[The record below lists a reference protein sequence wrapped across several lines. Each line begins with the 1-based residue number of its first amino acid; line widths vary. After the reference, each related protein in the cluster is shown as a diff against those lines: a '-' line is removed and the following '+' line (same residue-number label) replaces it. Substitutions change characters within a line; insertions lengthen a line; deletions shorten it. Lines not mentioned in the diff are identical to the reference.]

1 MWHFLLLFLVA
12 SPIILY
18 ATLIIIFSHS
28 RYRSSLYRMP
38 EGLHIKLV
46 AQTDDVE
53 LAIVPYVGQESST
66 SVTLVDGNTLSS
78 ISTIDRTANI
88 EKRGAVEDG
97 IYNHRQVDLK
107 EILNS
112 EKSLLPEMVNKGRD
126 RPDSR
131 TYQGR
136 CSLGVKRVP
145 ACCGRVR
152 TRQRQYRQGLSALPC
167 RFGGTSDHKRRLI
180 ECGMNTTMTQH
191 IKYSERIPV
200 PIFIAGRCID
210 GDWSPSIVVNGNQL
224 TFNDEVEAMEL
235 YARYRHGMDEVEC
248 QHKQAA
254 VKTTRNKN
262 VRIRIDKDT
271 ALTIVD
277 EDPKFLDF
285 PRGQKR
291 RH

>member
-18 ATLIIIFSHS
+18 VMLIIIFSHS
-28 RYRSSLYRMP
+28 RYSSSPYRMP

-78 ISTIDRTANI
+78 ISTVDRTANI
-88 EKRGAVEDG
+88 EKRGAVDEG
-97 IYNHRQVDLK
+97 IYNHRQADQK
-107 EILNS
+107 EMLNS
-112 EKSLLPEMVNKGRD
+112 EKYLLHEMVNEGRD
-126 RPDSR
+126 RPDSEA
-131 TYQGR
+131 YQCR
-136 CSLGVKRVP
+136 CNLGVKRVP
-145 ACCGRVR
+145 ACCGRLR
-152 TRQRQYRQGLSALPC
+152 TPRRHDRQGLSALPC
-167 RFGGTSDHKRRLI
+167 RVSGTSDHKRRLI
-180 ECGMNTTMTQH
+180 EFATNTTMTQH

-200 PIFIAGRCID
+200 PVFIAGRCID

-235 YARYRHGMDEVEC
+235 YARYRHGMEETEC
-248 QHKQAA
+248 RHKQAA
-254 VKTTRNKN
+254 VKTKRTKN
-262 VRIRIDKDT
+262 VRIRIDKDA

-277 EDPKFLDF
+277 EDPKFLDL